1 MRALIYQSSYQDAL
15 FRRNYM
21 SAVFAWMAL
30 GLGITGGVA
39 TWVLSVPVIREVMMS
54 NRELFVALFVTE
66 LFLVWGM
73 TLRVERMSPSGTVF
87 TLLCY
92 AVLNGITWSALFFLF
107 AGESVALVFYISA
120 LTFAAGGL
128 YGFLTSK
135 DMSRPGNIWG
145 LLWVGMAM
153 TLLCNFIL
161 SRGGFYWII
170 SFAGI
175 LIFTCLTV
183 SDVRQIKVMGDR
195 AVLDGQPCFKSVV
208 QGALILYLDFM
219 NLILFFFRIWGGRR
233 PGS

>member
-1 MRALIYQSSYQDAL
+1 MRALICQSSYQDAL

-92 AVLNGITWSALFFLF
+92 AVLNGITW
-107 AGESVALVFYISA
+107 
-120 LTFAAGGL
+120 
-128 YGFLTSK
+128 
-135 DMSRPGNIWG
+135 
-145 LLWVGMAM
+145 
-153 TLLCNFIL
+153 
-161 SRGGFYWII
+161 
-170 SFAGI
+170 
-175 LIFTCLTV
+175 
-183 SDVRQIKVMGDR
+183 
-195 AVLDGQPCFKSVV
+195 
-208 QGALILYLDFM
+208 
-219 NLILFFFRIWGGRR
+219 
-233 PGS
+233 